1 MDDTMYVGDATMYVG
16 CRFSPIDLTSAQAAK
31 VYSYKVTPK
40 VAKTLAVNDAVVVE
54 VTRDG
59 VHEHVTAWVATM
71 PTTERNPRATAWV
84 IRKGASDA

>member
-1 MDDTMYVGDATMYVG
+1 MDDTMYVG

-31 VYSYKVTPK
+31 IYSYKVPAK
-40 VAKTLAVNDAVVVE
+40 IAKTLAVNDAVTVE

-59 VHEHVTAWVATM
+59 EVTHVTAWVATM
-71 PTTERNPRATAWV
+71 PTTERNPRATASV